1 MKAIQ
6 TKQYGGEEQL
16 EMVELAKPQAGKNQV
31 VVRVFAASFNP
42 IDGKL
47 TSGNMRQMF
56 PLQFPFT
63 PGADFSGVVDSVGDG
78 VNEFQ
83 PGDEVW
89 GDSGMGGAYAE
100 YIAIEADKIAIKPKS
115 LNHIEAASLAL
126 VGQTA
131 LQMADRAGIQKG
143 QSVLIHGAG
152 GAVGGVATQESRRR
166 GAKVIGTAAQA
177 SLNRVKE
184 YGAEQ
189 VIDYKTTPFEKSVQ
203 GVDVVLDTVGGETLE
218 RSYAVLKRGGVLVAI
233 TQPPSEQ
240 EAAKHQVK
248 ASMLVTE
255 SNAASLKKLAELV
268 DSGAIKPCV
277 GKVLSLS
284 EVANGWRD
292 ARSGQ
297 VEGKIV
303 FKVAAEAE
311 AGKARRSA
319 SASE

>member
-16 EMVELAKPQAGKNQV
+16 EVVEIAKPKAGQNQV
-31 VVRVFAASFNP
+31 VARILATSLNP

-47 TSGNMRQMF
+47 TSGRMRQML

-63 PGADFSGVVDSVGDG
+63 PGADFSGVVDCVGDG
-78 VNEFQ
+78 VKQFQ

-89 GDSGMGGAYAE
+89 GYAGMGGAYAE
-100 YIAIEADKIAIKPKS
+100 YIAVEESRIGLKPKS

-131 LQMADRAGIQKG
+131 LQMVDRAGIQKG
-143 QSVLIHGAG
+143 QTVLIHGASG
-152 GAVGGVATQESRRR
+152 GVGAVATQESHRR
-166 GAKVIGTAAQA
+166 GAQVIGTGSQA

-184 YGAEQ
+184 YGADQ
-189 VIDYKTTPFEKSVQ
+189 VIDYKATPFERSVQ
-203 GVDVVLDTVGGETLE
+203 GVDVVLDTTGGETLQ
-218 RSYAVLKRGGVLVAI
+218 RSFAVLKKGGVLVSI
-233 TQPPSEQ
+233 VQPPSEE

-248 ASMLVTE
+248 ATMLVTE
-255 SNAASLKKLAELV
+255 STTASLNKLAELV
-268 DSGAIKPCV
+268 DSGAIKPFV
-277 GKVLSLS
+277 GKVYSLN

-292 ARSGQ
+292 GRSGQ

-311 AGKARRSA
+311 SGKARRSA

>member
-6 TKQYGGEEQL
+6 TKQYGGEENL
-16 EMVELAKPQAGKNQV
+16 ELVEVAKPQAGKNQI
-31 VVRVFAASFNP
+31 VVRVFAASLNP
-42 IDGKL
+42 IGGKL
-47 TSGNMRQMF
+47 TSGSMRQMF

-78 VNEFQ
+78 VKEFQ

-100 YIAIEADKIAIKPKS
+100 YIAIDADKVGMKPKS

-131 LQMADRAGIQKG
+131 LQMIDRAGIQKG

-152 GAVGGVATQESRRR
+152 GAVGGVATQESHRQ
-166 GAKVIGTAAQA
+166 GAKVIGTAGQA
-177 SLNRVKE
+177 SLSRVKE

-189 VIDYKTTPFEKSVQ
+189 VIDYKTTPFEKNVQ
-203 GVDVVLDTVGGETLE
+203 GVDVVLDTVGGETLQ
-218 RSYAVLKRGGVLVAI
+218 RSFAVLKKGGVLVAI
-233 TQPPSEQ
+233 TQPPPEE
-240 EAAKHQVK
+240 EAAKQQVK
-248 ASMLVTE
+248 ASLLLTE
-255 SNAASLKKLAELV
+255 SNAAGLKKLAELV

-277 GKVLSLS
+277 GKVYSLS